1 MKHQRIQKSRKFLQL
16 GATVFVGGA
25 MTVALTTT
33 PAWSAAVAP
42 DLGTAAASSVVA
54 GTTITNTGATTLSGN
69 VDVSPGSA
77 VTGFPPGTIAGT
89 LHAGDALAG
98 TAEGDVTAAY
108 LAAMNAVATGT
119 ANSDLGG
126 QTFTPG
132 VYAASSSISLTGT
145 VTLSGGASSVFIFQS
160 VSGLTTAPGSS
171 VLLTGGVQACNV
183 FWQVGSS
190 ATLATTTSFVGN
202 ILALTSISLATGA
215 SLNGRALAR
224 NGGVTLQGNT
234 ITSPTCLAVPP
245 TTTTT
250 TSTTTTTVA
259 PTTTTT
265 VAPTTTTTVAPT
277 TTTTKPTSTTTI
289 PPIVAP
295 PITGGGPLAPGASN
309 SPWTLVGIA
318 AMILG
323 GGLLSFEGIRRI
335 RIRRL

>member
-16 GATVFVGGA
+16 GATMFVGGA
-25 MTVALTTT
+25 MTVALTSS
-33 PAWSAAVAP
+33 PAWSATVAP
-42 DLGTAAASSVVA
+42 NLGTAAASSVVA
-54 GTTITNTGATTLSGN
+54 GTTVTNTGATTLSGN

-77 VTGFPPGTIAGT
+77 VTGFPPGTIGGT
-89 LHAGDALAG
+89 LHAGDAVAG
-98 TAEGDVTAAY
+98 TAESDVTAAY
-108 LAAMNAVATGT
+108 LSAMNAIATGT

-132 VYAASSSISLTGT
+132 VYAASSSMSLTGT
-145 VTLSGGASSVFIFQS
+145 VTLSGDANSVFIFQS

-171 VLLTGGVQACNV
+171 VVLTGGVQACNV

-190 ATLATTTSFVGN
+190 ATLGTTTSFVGN

-250 TSTTTTTVA
+250 STTTTTVA

-265 VAPTTTTTVAPT
+265 VAPTTTTTR
-277 TTTTKPTSTTTI
+277 PTSTTTI

-295 PITGGGPLAPGASN
+295 PLTGGGPLAPGAS
-309 SPWTLVGIA
+309 SLPWSLVGIA

>member
-1 MKHQRIQKSRKFLQL
+1 MKHRRIQKSRKFLQL
-16 GATVFVGGA
+16 GATMFVGGA
-25 MTVALTTT
+25 MTLALTTT

-42 DLGTAAASSVVA
+42 SLGTAAAASVVA
-54 GTTITNTGATTLSGN
+54 GTTVTNTGSSTLSGN
-69 VDVSPGSA
+69 VDVFPGSA
-77 VTGFPPGTIAGT
+77 VTGFPPGTIGGT
-89 LHAGDALAG
+89 LHAGDAVAN
-98 TAEGDVTAAY
+98 TAASDVTAAY
-108 LAAMNAVATGT
+108 LAAMNAPATGT
-119 ANSDLGG
+119 ANSDIGG

-132 VYAASSSISLTGT
+132 VYAASSGISLTGT
-145 VTLSGGASSVFIFQS
+145 VTLSGDANSVFIFQS

-171 VLLTGGVQACNV
+171 VVLTGGVQACNV
-183 FWQVGSS
+183 VWQVGSS

-215 SLNGRALAR
+215 SLQGRALAR
-224 NGGVTLQGNT
+224 NGGVTLQGNA

-245 TTTTT
+245 TTTTST

-265 VAPTTTTTVAPT
+265 TPA
-277 TTTTKPTSTTTI
+277 STTTI
-289 PPIVAP
+289 PPLVAP
-295 PITGGGPLAPGASN
+295 PITGGGPLAPGVSSSGWSWA
-309 SPWTLVGIA
+309 GIV